1 MSTKYSNQ
9 GPHFLHNVAKLCT
22 LSKRYK
28 REVNSYNICCVQ
40 ELSKEKNQHQ
50 ISGKESFSG
59 WSGSVFQ
66 FIREHQHRVAADNL
80 RALTAAGS
88 LPTSSA

>member
-40 ELSKEKNQHQ
+40 ELSKEKTNTR
-50 ISGKESFSG
+50 SLGKKASADGVVVSFSL
-59 WSGSVFQ
+59 SES
-66 FIREHQHRVAADNL
+66 
-80 RALTAAGS
+80 
-88 LPTSSA
+88 TSTE